1 MPVVFIQTVK
11 FVMHC
16 WELKLHFYFY
26 YRKAPFQIKTK
37 TLADSLSK
45 KFSVILFEQL
55 GTGRTVANS
64 DKYDPGI
71 SDSRTYVN
79 CLLDHLDIEASHLF
93 RHSTGCELGVSGLDL
108 NPARVK
114 HSLY

>member
-1 MPVVFIQTVK
+1 LGTG
-11 FVMHC
+11 
-16 WELKLHFYFY
+16 
-26 YRKAPFQIKTK
+26 APFLFLLPQSSVPNGTK